1 MDFFF
6 ADIFS
11 FLKSKI
17 YHQSAMS
24 SFQGKNILV
33 TGGANGIGR
42 LLGIKSLQEGAR
54 QLVVW
59 DIDEDAMSRLKDLC
73 SKKNWKCT
81 TFKVNLENSKEIET
95 AAGKV
100 LDNIGTIDI
109 LFNNA
114 GIVIGKYFQ
123 DHSSRDIHQTL
134 AINTQA
140 VMLATR
146 AFLPAMFTQD
156 SGHIVNISSASA
168 QIGNP
173 KMSVYAASKWA
184 VSGWSE
190 SLRLELQ
197 SINSHIRVTRVEPS
211 YIKTGMFKGVKAPV
225 MTPLLETEY
234 ITDKIIQAVKK
245 DKIVLR
251 EPFMVKLIPLLKGLL
266 PVKAF
271 DYLAGKLFRVYSS
284 MNSFK
289 GRGNN

>member
-1 MDFFF
+1 MNFFF
-6 ADIFS
+6 ADIFP
-11 FLKSKI
+11 FLRSRI

-24 SFQGKNILV
+24 SFQGKNVLI

-42 LLGIKSLQEGAR
+42 LLGIKALQEGAK

-59 DIDEDAMSRLKDLC
+59 DIDEQAMSNLKDFC
-73 SKKNWKCT
+73 SEKNWNCQFYKL
-81 TFKVNLENSKEIET
+81 NLENSREIEP
-95 AAGKV
+95 AARKV
-100 LDNIGTIDI
+100 LDKVGCIDI

-114 GIVIGKYFQ
+114 GVVTGKFFQ
-123 DHSSRDIHQTL
+123 EHTSREIHRSL
-134 AINTQA
+134 AINIEA
-140 VMLATR
+140 AMLTTH
-146 AFLPAMFTQD
+146 AFLPAMLRQD

-168 QIGNP
+168 HLGNP

-184 VSGWSE
+184 VSGWSD

-197 SINSHIRVTRVEPS
+197 RAGSRIRITTVEPS
-211 YIKTGMFKGVKAPV
+211 YIKTGMFEGVKAPI
-225 MTPLLETEY
+225 MTPLLEPED
-234 ITDKIIQAVKK
+234 IADKIIAAVKK

-284 MNSFK
+284 MDTFK
-289 GRGNN
+289 GRDNQ